1 MAAATYD
8 LYVEQ
13 GATYQLD
20 ITWKQ
25 PNDTPVNLTGYTA
38 RMQFRKNKN
47 ATEVLFSGTTSN
59 GIITLGGTAGTIAI
73 RIPATTTDDFTF
85 GCALYDL
92 ELESAGG
99 IVYRLVEGSVEV
111 SKEVTRP

>member
-8 LYVEQ
+8 LYIEQ

-25 PNDTPVNLTGYTA
+25 PDDNPVNLTGYIA
-38 RMQFRKNKN
+38 RMQFRKTKN
-47 ATEVLFSGTTSN
+47 SSDALFTGTTSN
-59 GIITLGGTAGTIAI
+59 GIITLGGAAGTIEI
-73 RIPATTTDDFTF
+73 RIPATTTDDFSF

-99 IVYRLVEGSVEV
+99 TVYRLVEGNVEV